1 MSALLALALTALAA
15 GPAPAPAATPT
26 AVIARWVRGV
36 DHERPKVNVW
46 LNRDDVY
53 QRGDRVRVYFK
64 SDEDAYVTVVRI
76 DTDGRLRILF
86 PADPWEDNWAR
97 GGKTFEVL
105 GRDRDEA
112 FQIDDYAGV
121 GYVFAIASEDP
132 TKYDDIVRGDHWD
145 YRSISDGRVRGD
157 PYIAVSDL
165 AERIAIEGGYD
176 YDVVQYDVE
185 RHYDYP
191 RFVCYDCH
199 SYSSYIYWDPYRSS
213 CSRFRIVIYDDWY
226 YYPYRYYNRGVYVG
240 RPYRPGPRYV
250 FKDSDPRNDYITR
263 VAERPRG
270 ADPRRPVERDRT
282 SADVGGRGSIPVPV
296 EPRRRTT
303 GTPDRG
309 NSSEPGR
316 RPETRQPSVD
326 RGTTPSTGAE
336 PRRRPD
342 DRDQPSNR
350 EPAPSTQ
357 SEPRRRPDGRDT
369 RSSESGGVREVPEN
383 GGAESSPRRR
393 DDPRPSD
400 SQRNTEPDRSGQSSP
415 DRRPSTAEPRR
426 APEPSQQ
433 PAPREAPRPRN
444 EPSARPSSPPPRS
457 TGEPELKR
465 RRPN

>member
-1 MSALLALALTALAA
+1 MSALFALALTALAV
-15 GPAPAPAATPT
+15 GPAPTPT
-26 AVIARWVRGV
+26 PDAVIARWVRGV
-36 DHERPKVNVW
+36 NNDRPKVNVW

-64 SDEDAYVTVVRI
+64 SDQDAYVTVVRI

-86 PADPWEDNWAR
+86 PVDPWEDNWAR

-132 TKYDDIVRGDHWD
+132 TTYDQIVRGDHWD
-145 YRSISDGRVRGD
+145 YRAISDGRVRGD

-165 AERIAIEGGYD
+165 AERIAVEGGYD

-199 SYSSYIYWDPYRSS
+199 GYSSYISWDPYRSS

-226 YYPYRYYNRGVYVG
+226 YYPYRRYNRGVYVG

-250 FKDSDPRNDYITR
+250 FKDSDPRNNYITR

-282 SADVGGRGSIPVPV
+282 SADVGGRGAIPAPV
-296 EPRRRTT
+296 DPRRRTS
-303 GTPDRG
+303 GVPDRT
-309 NSSEPGR
+309 SPSDAGR
-316 RPETRQPSVD
+316 RPTTRDPSVD
-326 RGTTPSTGAE
+326 RGSSPATGSD

-342 DRDQPSNR
+342 DRPSPSDRTN
-350 EPAPSTQ
+350 APSTQ
-357 SEPRRRPDGRDT
+357 SEPRRRPESPNSPR
-369 RSSESGGVREVPEN
+369 SESGGMREVPDR
-383 GGAESSPRRR
+383 GSPEANSPSRRG
-393 DDPRPSD
+393 DPGRGD
-400 SQRNTEPDRSGQSSP
+400 SEQRGQPDRSGQPAP
-415 DRRPSTAEPRR
+415 DRRPSSTEPRR
-426 APEPSQQ
+426 EPSSQAQ
-433 PAPREAPRPRN
+433 PREAPRPRN

-457 TGEPELKR
+457 TGEPQLKR